1 LSELDDWD
9 LPPWIAQDFARR
21 HALAARAA
29 ENASRVYRHGN
40 STPSSLALHSIERRV
55 GGPYRSALAAPK
67 GIALSHPFL
76 DPRLLCFGMGM
87 QARLPPTPAEVK
99 PVLAEAMRGVLPEH
113 IRTRRDKRSF
123 NEVYY
128 LGLSRNLVGLREMI
142 LQAPIEDFGMI
153 EKDILIRCLEEAALG
168 AVGPRRLQRLNLTLS
183 LITWLSLQS
192 VWQSRSISP
201 TDAIVIPL
209 QSAGIPPTNGARQ
222 RPQPC

>member
-1 LSELDDWD
+1 
-9 LPPWIAQDFARR
+9 
-21 HALAARAA
+21 
-29 ENASRVYRHGN
+29 
-40 STPSSLALHSIERRV
+40 
-55 GGPYRSALAAPK
+55 
-67 GIALSHPFL
+67 
-76 DPRLLCFGMGM
+76 
-87 QARLPPTPAEVK
+87 
-99 PVLAEAMRGVLPEH
+99 MRGVLPEH